1 MGGEAKC
8 RLRVSFANLGSGGTL
23 LDTKD
28 RTQVPILSSPP
39 HFTKGAI
46 STQHRGRCIADTS
59 ISCPLQENLFLAN
72 LARLHC
78 NELFNQVLACATAL
92 WYIYQI
98 FCSHNTLPNLLILS
112 VDQRNR
118 NED

>member
-39 HFTKGAI
+39 HFTTGAI

-59 ISCPLQENLFLAN
+59 ISCPLQEKPFS
-72 LARLHC
+72 C
-78 NELFNQVLACATAL
+78 QFSKATL
-92 WYIYQI
+92 
-98 FCSHNTLPNLLILS
+98 
-112 VDQRNR
+112 
-118 NED
+118 